1 MTSLNSHPGVLL
13 DEHLQEVA
21 NNCQAVTRNNTTDFS
36 LSQHTKE
43 TIAYLCGAFH
53 DLGKATSYF
62 QNYLK
67 TKSDSSGLKNHALPS
82 AVFVFYAVKKFSQ
95 SLSEEEQKKS
105 IYLAS
110 LCFAVVRKHH
120 GHLNNLDREMSVE
133 PKRSALRQQY
143 AAIDSEIIQALIDT
157 LLKDYALDI
166 RWSDFLAW
174 FDSDDLI
181 EEIEYA
187 FLDFYQDEYTED
199 WQAPQKAASY
209 YLFLWLFGTLLYSD
223 KSDVILAGAFPNIP
237 TPTLTYL
244 TQYREVKNYNHPSG
258 DIDRLKNEAFF
269 SALDSVDHR
278 FDPAQRFYSITI
290 PTGLGKTLTSLGVAL
305 SIKEKVG
312 LHNGKIIIS
321 IPFTSIID
329 QNFGVY
335 DDVFGHPDNTF
346 LLKHHHLASP
356 LYKGGEDEVRDG
368 DQSQH
373 LIETWQSAIIVTTFV
388 QLIECLVTNNKSKL
402 LKFSALSNS
411 VILLDEVQQIPYK
424 YWSLI
429 RQALFTLAEHLNCY
443 FILMSATQPLIFYP
457 EQEINELVVNHE
469 TYFSYFNRTRIINKT
484 NDTVSL
490 EKFVDDVA
498 DYAEAHPGKDILVIL
513 NTKKVTL
520 SCFEELRERID
531 QNTEIRYL
539 TTLITP
545 YERKKIIDEIKK
557 PKPNKRYVIVST
569 QLVEAGVDIS
579 VDTVFRALAPLDS
592 IIQAAGRANRYNEK
606 SSVSD
611 VLLYKIEELQK
622 VSNRLYGA
630 ELMRKTEIV
639 LNGKQIIP
647 ESDYL
652 ALIKEYFQQVKNLA
666 DYADHTVRDAMLDL
680 RFQDT
685 GAFKLIDEINS
696 ESLFVALNDQA
707 AEVWKQYVSIQEN
720 SNFSPLD
727 RRKAFTKIK
736 SEFYEYVVNVPIPFN
751 QQTIDL
757 PYEPCY
763 GFYLWKKAEPK
774 DFYQYNAS
782 YPAENIGYK
791 ALSNLNF

>member
-1 MTSLNSHPGVLL
+1 MTSLNSHPGVPLIK
-13 DEHLQEVA
+13 HLQEVA
-21 NNCQAVTRNNTTDFS
+21 NNCQAVARNNTTDFS
-36 LSQHTKE
+36 LSQRTKE
-43 TIAYLCGAFH
+43 ILAYLCGAFH

-105 IYLAS
+105 TYLAS
-110 LCFAVVRKHH
+110 LCFTVVRKHH
-120 GHLNNLDREMSVE
+120 GHLNNLDQEMSVE
-133 PKRSALRQQY
+133 PKRSELRQQY
-143 AAIDSEIIQALIDT
+143 AAMDSEAIQDLIDK
-157 LLKDYALDI
+157 LLKDYALNI
-166 RWSDFLAW
+166 RWNDFLAW
-174 FDSDDLI
+174 FDSDDLL
-181 EEIEYA
+181 EEVECE
-187 FLDFYQDEYTED
+187 FLDFYRDEYGED

-223 KSDVILAGAFPNIP
+223 KSDVILAGAFPDIPIP
-237 TPTLTYL
+237 TLAYL
-244 TQYREVKNYNHPSG
+244 TQYREAKNYNNPS
-258 DIDRLKNEAFF
+258 DEINRLKNEAFF
-269 SALDSVDHR
+269 SALDSTDHR
-278 FDPAQRFYSITI
+278 FDPAQRFYSITL

-305 SIKEKVG
+305 SIKEKAG
-312 LHNGKIIIS
+312 LNDGKIIIS

-335 DDVFGHPDNTF
+335 DDVFGHPDNAF

-356 LYKGGEDEVRDG
+356 LYKEGEDDVRDG

-373 LIETWQSAIIVTTFV
+373 LIETWQSAIVVTTFV

-424 YWSLI
+424 YWTLI
-429 RQALFTLAEHLNCY
+429 RQALFTVAEHLNCY
-443 FILMSATQPLIFYP
+443 FILMSATQPLIFHP
-457 EQEINELVVNHE
+457 EKEINELVTNYE

-484 NDTVSL
+484 DRTVSL
-490 EKFVDDVA
+490 DEFIEDVIE
-498 DYAEAHPGKDILVIL
+498 YTEENPGKHVLIIL

-520 SCFEELRERID
+520 SCFESLKEHID
-531 QNTEIRYL
+531 EDTEIRYL

-545 YERKKIIDEIKK
+545 FERKNIIDEIKN
-557 PKPNKRYVIVST
+557 PKTGKRYVIVST

-579 VDTVFRALAPLDS
+579 VDAVFRAFAPLDA

-611 VLLYKIEELQK
+611 VFLYAIEELQK

-630 ELMRKTEIV
+630 ELMQKTRIV
-639 LNGKQIIP
+639 IDGKEVIP
-647 ESDYL
+647 ENDYL
-652 ALIKEYFQQVKNLA
+652 ALIKEYFSQVKDLS
-666 DYADHTVRDAMLDL
+666 DYADHSIRDALL
-680 RFQDT
+680 NLCFQDT
-685 GAFKLIDEINS
+685 GKFKLIDEIDS

-707 AEVWKQYVSIQEN
+707 TDVWDQYIAIQKNDSLSSLE
-720 SNFSPLD
+720 

-736 SEFYEYVVNVPIPFN
+736 STFYEYVVNVPIPFN

-763 GFYLWKKAEPK
+763 GFYLWEKAEPK
-774 DFYQYNAS
+774 DFYQYDVS